1 MSNRII
7 LIVQARMNSKRFRN
21 KIMFKIN
28 KKPLIYW
35 IIKRISQSQLVDKFV
50 VATTTESSDNK
61 FVYWVKTNTTFKI
74 FRGSNKN
81 VLKRFFFC
89 AKKYKAKY
97 IVRITAD
104 DPLKDYRIID
114 KAIKIIIN
122 NNKIDYCS
130 NTLQPSYP
138 DGLDVEVFKYAAL
151 KKAYLEAKLESEKE
165 HVTPYIW
172 KNKNLFK
179 VINFKY
185 KEDLSKWRLTVDTK
199 KDINI
204 IKKIIMHFKNIIP
217 VPYYKIINYI
227 KENKKIGLVT
237 KIKKNTSYW
246 EQTTYEGIQ

>member
-1 MSNRII
+1 MSNRIV

-21 KIMFKIN
+21 KIMFKIY

-35 IIKRISQSQLVDKFV
+35 ILNRISQSRLVDKFI
-50 VATTTESSDNK
+50 VATTNGSSDNK
-61 FVYWVKTNTTFKI
+61 FVNWLKKNTTFEI

-89 AKKYKAKY
+89 AKKYKAEY

-122 NNKIDYCS
+122 NKKIDYCS
-130 NTLQPSYP
+130 NTLLPSYP
-138 DGLDVEVFKYAAL
+138 DGFDVEVFKYSSL
-151 KKAYLEAKLESEKE
+151 KKAYLEAKLDSEKE
-165 HVTPYIW
+165 HVTPFIW
-172 KNKNLFK
+172 KNKSLFK
-179 VINFKY
+179 AVNFKY
-185 KEDLSKWRLTVDTK
+185 KQDLSKWRLTVDTK
-199 KDINI
+199 KDIKI

-227 KENKKIGLVT
+227 KNNKKIELVT
-237 KIKKNTSYW
+237 KIKKNNSYF
-246 EQTTYEGIQ
+246 EQIKYE